1 VPGGRALSIFVSIA
15 AYRDPQLVPTIQ
27 DCLAKARYPE
37 QLRFGISWQHGPE
50 EASLPFHSD
59 PRFRILD
66 VDWRASRGA
75 CWARAEIMRL
85 FAGEDFFLQLD
96 SHHRFAQD
104 WDATL
109 LRHAESSGSPKP
121 ILTTYAT
128 PFRPGTPDVL
138 EAGAMRMDFDRFTE
152 EAIVLFRPSEIP
164 NWQSRTRPVRGRFLS
179 AHFFFTIGDFVKE
192 VPYDPD
198 LYFVGEEISLTVRAF
213 THGYDLFHPPEII
226 VWHEYTRQYRT
237 KHWDD
242 HVKTR
247 GIERRVA
254 PA

>member
-1 VPGGRALSIFVSIA
+1 
-15 AYRDPQLVPTIQ
+15 
-27 DCLAKARYPE
+27 
-37 QLRFGISWQHGPE
+37 
-50 EASLPFHSD
+50 
-59 PRFRILD
+59 
-66 VDWRASRGA
+66 
-75 CWARAEIMRL
+75 
-85 FAGEDFFLQLD
+85 
-96 SHHRFAQD
+96 
-104 WDATL
+104 
-109 LRHAESSGSPKP
+109 
-121 ILTTYAT
+121 
-128 PFRPGTPDVL
+128 
-138 EAGAMRMDFDRFTE
+138 MRMDFDRFTE

-247 GIERRVA
+247 GIEREWHQRDAASKEKVKRFLADPHVGEFGCGTARTFAEYEAYAGLSFRHRRVQEYTRLAEEPPNPAA
-254 PA
+254 PPDWAERISAHCVRIDLEENGLLGTFFQALREGDVERLLLRPPRGASPGGRRCPRESSPRIRRARRRARRRSSVSR

>member
-1 VPGGRALSIFVSIA
+1 MLRAPPITIVIA
-15 AYRDPQLVPTIQ
+15 ARRAEHLRFDRRDRDPQLVPTIQ

-37 QLRFGISWQHGPE
+37 AAPVRDSWQHGPKRRPFRSIRI
-50 EASLPFHSD
+50 ALPD
-59 PRFRILD
+59 PRRGL
-66 VDWRASRGA
+66 ASESRA
-75 CWARAEIMRL
+75 CWGVRRSCVSR
-85 FAGEDFFLQLD
+85 GEDFFLQLD
-96 SHHRFAQD
+96 SHHRFRSGLGRQ
-104 WDATL
+104 L
-109 LRHAESSGSPKP
+109 LRHAESSGPKP

-198 LYFVGEEISLTVRAF
+198 LLLRREEISLTVRAS
-213 THGYDLFHPPEII
+213 
-226 VWHEYTRQYRT
+226 RT
-237 KHWDD
+237 ARSLSIRPRSSSG
-242 HVKTR
+242 TQ
-247 GIERRVA
+247 
-254 PA
+254 